1 MVAYTSH
8 PSQLYWREWLPAVTS
23 ASASVLGDSDCVA
36 TANQAMILLW
46 LFVLGFELLAKWLLL
61 SCYAA
66 NHLSLRVKCDRLTHI
81 FQLFRHL
88 KGNLPSTAGG
98 SSLSDIQLLDFRIP
112 DFWGAGYRGNLL
124 FYRTSCRRASNPWVG
139 KMMSGA
145 YHLSHTNFEITG
157 KCIHTNE
164 PYSWHNGS

>member
-1 MVAYTSH
+1 MVLSGHNFT
-8 PSQLYWREWLPAVTS
+8 PSQGRSVFNTHTCVLGSSRGTEPIHKARFSLETEPQPWRLRSFTS
-23 ASASVLGDSDCVA
+23 ASASVLDDSDCVA

-66 NHLSLRVKCDRLTHI
+66 NHLSLRVKCERLTHI

-124 FYRTSCRRASNPWVG
+124 FYRTSCRRASNP
-139 KMMSGA
+139 
-145 YHLSHTNFEITG
+145 
-157 KCIHTNE
+157 
-164 PYSWHNGS
+164 

>member
-1 MVAYTSH
+1 MKLAGCGCLYISPITTLLTRMATSCH
-8 PSQLYWREWLPAVTS
+8 LCLRLCLVIQ
-23 ASASVLGDSDCVA
+23 
-36 TANQAMILLW
+36 TAWPQQIKPW
-46 LFVLGFELLAKWLLL
+46 
-61 SCYAA
+61 SCYGSSCWGYAA

-88 KGNLPSTAGG
+88 KRNLPSTAGG

-145 YHLSHTNFEITG
+145 YHLSHNNFEITG

-164 PYSWHNGS
+164 PRSWHDGS